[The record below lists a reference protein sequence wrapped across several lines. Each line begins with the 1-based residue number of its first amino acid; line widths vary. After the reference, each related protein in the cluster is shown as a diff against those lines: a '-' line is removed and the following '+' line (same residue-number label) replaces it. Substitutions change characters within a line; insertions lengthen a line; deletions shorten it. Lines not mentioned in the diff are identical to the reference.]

1 MITRSWRD
9 RDIYLALLGLA
20 AAVLIQATLLTRI
33 RFFGAQPDLLVVLVV
48 CWSLLHGVG
57 EGLLWAFAGGLVID
71 AIAGLPLGAS
81 SLALMP
87 LCLLASIG
95 QTSVY
100 ANNIWL
106 PVVFVAMATPI
117 HGWIILFIRQVQG
130 VPINWLDVNLR
141 VILPALVLNLLL
153 TVVVARVLR
162 WASGSTR
169 LAPMV

>member
-9 RDIYLALLGLA
+9 RDIYLALLGLSV
-20 AAVLIQATLLTRI
+20 AVVIQATLLTRI
-33 RFFGAQPDLLVVLVV
+33 RFFGAQPDLLLVLVV

-57 EGLLWAFAGGLVID
+57 EGLLWAFVGGLVFD
-71 AIAGLPLGAS
+71 VVAGLPLGVS
-81 SLALMP
+81 PLALMP
-87 LCLLASIG
+87 ICFLASIG

-106 PVVFVAMATPI
+106 PVVFVAVATPI
-117 HGWIILFIRQVQG
+117 HGWVVLFVRQLQG
-130 VPINWLDVNLR
+130 VPINWLDVNLK
-141 VILPALVLNLLL
+141 VILPALILNILL

-162 WASGSTR
+162 WTASSAR